1 MTYYPDDH
9 PAFDMPEFNP
19 EPLDLPDEREEGP
32 MQYITATAVSFEGD
46 EDGWHM
52 FIDTDD
58 GKIDVHV
65 HGVAWELFQNCDRT
79 IGSEYRYAMSVK
91 QAVAR
96 EKASADEDDPD
107 QGYDR
112 NDPKHPAYHSTH
124 VSIWDEREKGA

>member
-1 MTYYPDDH
+1 MSYYPDGH

-19 EPLDLPDEREEGP
+19 EPSETLDGREEEA
-32 MQYITATAVSFEGD
+32 MQYVTASAVSFEGD

-58 GKIDVHV
+58 GKIDVHI
-65 HGVAWELFQNCDRT
+65 HGCAWELFQNADRT
-79 IGSEYRYAMSVK
+79 IGSEYRYAMSIKREVDT
-91 QAVAR
+91 AR
-96 EKASADEDDPD
+96 ADDDDPD

-124 VSIWDEREKGA
+124 VSIWDEREGK

>member
-19 EPLDLPDEREEGP
+19 EPLDRPDDVEEEK
-32 MQYITATAVSFEGD
+32 MRYVSAYAVTFEGD

-65 HGVAWELFQNCDRT
+65 HAVAWELFENCDRT
-79 IGSEYRYAMSVK
+79 IGEEHRYAMSIK
-91 QAVAR
+91 QQVAVA
-96 EKASADEDDPD
+96 KTVDDDDPD

-112 NDPKHPAYHSTH
+112 DDPKHPEWHSTH
-124 VSIWDEREKGA
+124 ADIWYQRETK